1 MITIRITTSGETLPI
16 QAERAGRTLARA
28 ITAAVVGAT
37 EGAKLE
43 LRRQL
48 ETRGDRLGR
57 LRGAIR
63 GTVYP
68 RPPRYSP
75 SAVGM
80 IHASGEDTERMF
92 VAFSTGPVIVPKRGK
107 ALAIPLHN
115 YRDINGR
122 LLGPRSSF
130 FANRL
135 TYISRSK
142 LKVHGTKVV
151 GLMAMR
157 VGGRASSIRR
167 QRNAPRR
174 RGLSRQIEADL
185 VPVFLLVDRA
195 HMPKLLTPD
204 AVVGK
209 WAGMIPQLIEQ
220 NLREFG

>member
-1 MITIRITTSGETLPI
+1 MITIRITTSGETLPT

-75 SAVGM
+75 GAVGM

-92 VAFSTGPVIVPKRGK
+92 IAFSTGPVIVPKRGK

-115 YRDINGR
+115 YRDVNGR

-130 FANRL
+130 FARRTGFIPRSRL
-135 TYISRSK
+135 KAGGNK
-142 LKVHGTKVV
+142 LLGV
-151 GLMAMR
+151 LAMR
-157 VGGRASSIRR
+157 VGGRPASIRR
-167 QRNAPRR
+167 QRNTPRR
-174 RGLSRQIEADL
+174 RALSQQLDANL
-185 VPVFLLVDRA
+185 VPVFLLVRQA
-195 HMPKLLTPD
+195 QMPRLLTPD
-204 AVVGK
+204 AVVAK
-209 WAGMIPQLIEQ
+209 WTGMIPQLIEQ
-220 NLREFG
+220 SLREFG